1 MGGSCSGKEAE
12 AGTQAGGQAGRLE
25 QRWPY
30 MEIPTSQLP
39 AFESA
44 LAWEEGGAAVP
55 RNLTAFL
62 PKGLPGRSRENR
74 LLFAWAT
81 LKATR
86 PSGARNRGIP
96 QSPSAAAS
104 HSPSVPQSG
113 AGRRG
118 STGPEPHKKG

>member
-12 AGTQAGGQAGRLE
+12 PGTQAGRQASWSNG
-25 QRWPY
+25 WPY

-39 AFESA
+39 AFECA

-55 RNLTAFL
+55 RSLTAFL

-74 LLFAWAT
+74 LPFARAT

-86 PSGARNRGIP
+86 PSGARSRGIP
-96 QSPSAAAS
+96 QSLSAAAS

-118 STGPEPHKKG
+118 STGPEPHQKG